1 MKIMKNLKYLAFC
14 GAVAA
19 MTGAAGAQDTI
30 TLKIADQ
37 FPLTHIGSKLGI
49 QAVKA
54 GVEEKSGGEMQIQLF
69 PAEQIS
75 KAAGLLDAVRN
86 RVTDM
91 AMVGV
96 VYNTDKLPL
105 TSAAELPGMI
115 AGTISGNNAFNGY
128 IREDLLEREYLKLG
142 VRPLYGTLTP
152 PYQMMFAEGG
162 GISDIAELEGM
173 KLRVAGATG
182 ELIAKSLGAVPVK
195 VPASDLYL
203 ALQRGTVN
211 GAIYNA
217 PSVFG
222 YKIEEVLS
230 AVSNNASLGSVAF
243 AFLINEDVWKGLTP
257 EQQTILQEVANET
270 QQNFARTFDE
280 FDRGSY
286 GKLEEAGVTVFS
298 FPPATLAAMDQ
309 KLGAVR
315 DEWVAQVS
323 ARGLPAQD
331 MLEAFRL
338 RAAEPAE

>member
-1 MKIMKNLKYLAFC
+1 MKLGTTLRYLALA
-14 GAVAA
+14 GAMATAV
-19 MTGAAGAQDTI
+19 GAAEAQDKI
-30 TLKIADQ
+30 VLKVADQ
-37 FPLTHIGSKLGI
+37 FPLTHVGSKLGI
-49 QAVKA
+49 QAIKA
-54 GVEEKSGGEMQIQLF
+54 GVEEKSGGAMEIQLF

-105 TSAAELPGMI
+105 TSAAELPGTTS
-115 AGTISGNNAFNGY
+115 GTISGNNAYNAY
-128 IREDLLEREYLKLG
+128 ITEDLLEREYLKLG

-152 PYQMMFAEGG
+152 PYQLMFAKGEGIA
-162 GISDIAELEGM
+162 GIDELDGV

-182 ELIAKSLGAVPVK
+182 ELIAKALGAVPVK

-211 GAIYNA
+211 GAIYNP

-243 AFLINEDVWKGLTP
+243 AFLINEDVWQGLSP
-257 EQQTILQEVANET
+257 ERQAILQEVANET
-270 QQNFARTFDE
+270 QQNFTVTFDKV
-280 FDRGSY
+280 DRESY
-286 GKLEEAGVTVFS
+286 GKLEAVGVTVFS
-298 FPPATLAAMDQ
+298 LSPETLAAMDE
-309 KLGAVR
+309 KLTAVR
-315 DEWVAQVS
+315 EEWVSQVS
-323 ARGLPAQD
+323 ARGLPAQE
-331 MLEAFRL
+331 MLDAFTA
-338 RAAEPAE
+338 RAAE